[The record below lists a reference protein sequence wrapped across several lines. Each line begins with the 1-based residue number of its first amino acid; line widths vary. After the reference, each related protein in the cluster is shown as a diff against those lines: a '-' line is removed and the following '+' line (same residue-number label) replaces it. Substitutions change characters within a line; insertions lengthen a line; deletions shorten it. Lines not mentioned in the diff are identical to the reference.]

1 MSGEQTAR
9 TWWIGLE
16 HKNDTNDPNKWFW
29 LDGKSVDTSI
39 TYEQFFNLII
49 NLNKTCEH
57 YFRLVKI

>member
-49 NLNKTCEH
+49 NFNKTC
-57 YFRLVKI
+57 